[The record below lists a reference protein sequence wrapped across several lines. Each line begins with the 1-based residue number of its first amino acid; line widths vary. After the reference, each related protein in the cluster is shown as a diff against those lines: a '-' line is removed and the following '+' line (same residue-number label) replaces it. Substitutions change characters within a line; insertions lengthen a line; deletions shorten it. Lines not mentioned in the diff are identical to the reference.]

1 MSVAGTYDTVV
12 KSPMGDQKGTFTVV
26 PGDDGNTFTGSMAGG
41 MGSMDVENGT
51 INGNTLNWKMNMTVP
66 MPMTLDCEAT
76 VDGDQMTGNV
86 NAGAFG
92 AMPLTGERQ
101 G

>member
-41 MGSMDVENGT
+41 MGSMDVKDGK
-51 INGNTLNWKMNMTVP
+51 INGNELTWAMDMTVP
-66 MPMTLDCEAT
+66 MPMTLNCKAT
-76 VDGDQMTGNV
+76 VDGDQMTGTV

-92 AMPLTGERQ
+92 DMALTGERQ